1 MGRNGVTL
9 YDLSSKFNEFYRNC
23 VVLPSK
29 VQNDLREKKK
39 LNINRLKEG
48 LEEYNS
54 EHGTDFKI
62 SEDRVQGSMSM
73 HTVVQNDENDYDI
86 DVAIVF
92 EKTALGEMGAQSARN
107 LVRDALLY
115 KMGQFAEEP
124 EVKTSCVRIK
134 YAEGYHVDFAVYR
147 RFKTYEWQDDYE
159 YEHAGNTWTSR
170 DLSALDDWFKNEIKE
185 HGDILRKVIR
195 LSKMFCRSR
204 SNWRMPSGIIQTVLC
219 DENLDVVGDRLDES
233 FYYTMKAIMSR
244 IEYNTS
250 VSAPVDNGRE
260 LAGRQSDKERINN
273 LHSRLQTYLGK
284 LDILFDDNCSENDAL
299 NAWNQFFEHD
309 FWADILNESADITK
323 SYVVEQMAYKEKRAR
338 DTEEFIEDK
347 YDVQERY
354 EVEIKCVVEQNGFR
368 QIPLWKFYNRYT
380 DVFRGYLPHHY
391 DIYCEAVTNAK
402 RYDKILWKV
411 RNVGKYAIERDCI
424 RGQIRYSGNTL
435 HEKSC
440 FNGPHYIEC
449 YLIKN
454 NVCVG
459 IGHLDVEI
467 GGEDD

>member
-1 MGRNGVTL
+1 M
-9 YDLSSKFNEFYRNC
+9 YDLSSKLNEFYRNC
-23 VVLPSK
+23 VVLPSN

-39 LNINRLKEG
+39 LNIKRLKEG

-54 EHGTDFKI
+54 EHGTDYKI

-92 EKTALGEMGAQSARN
+92 EKAALGEMGAQAARN
-107 LVRDALLY
+107 LVRDALSY
-115 KMGQFAEEP
+115 KMGQFAEDP

-134 YAEGYHVDFAVYR
+134 YAEGYHVDCAVYR

-170 DLSALDDWFKNEIKE
+170 DLSAIDDWFKDEIKE

-195 LSKMFCRSR
+195 LSKMFCKSR
-204 SNWRMPSGIIQTVLC
+204 PSWRMPSGIIQTVLC
-219 DENLDVVGDRLDES
+219 DEKLDAAEGRLDEV
-233 FYYTMKAIMSR
+233 FYNTMKAVMSR

-250 VSAPVDNGRE
+250 VPAPVDNGRE
-260 LAGRQSDKERINN
+260 LAGRQSDKDRIGN
-273 LHSRLQTYLGK
+273 LHSRLETCLEK
-284 LDILFDDNCSENDAL
+284 LEVLFDEKCTEHDAVD
-299 NAWNQFFEHD
+299 AWNQFFNHD
-309 FWADILNESADITK
+309 FWSDILNESADITK
-323 SYVVEQMAYKEKRAR
+323 SYVAEQMAYRAGNAR

-347 YDVQERY
+347 YDVQELY
-354 EVEIKCVVEQNGFR
+354 DVKIKCEVEKNGIR
-368 QIPLWKFYNRYT
+368 RTPLNSFFDKWNA
-380 DVFRGYLPHHY
+380 VFKGYLPHHY
-391 DIYCEAVTNAK
+391 DIYCEAVTDAK
-402 RYDKILWKV
+402 GYDKILWKV

-424 RGQIRYSGNTL
+424 RGQIKYSGNTL

-449 YLIKN
+449 YLIKD

-467 GGEDD
+467 GGDDD

>member
-1 MGRNGVTL
+1 M
-9 YDLSSKFNEFYRNC
+9 YDLSSKLNEFYRNC
-23 VVLPSK
+23 VVLPSN

-39 LNINRLKEG
+39 LNIKRLKEG

-54 EHGTDFKI
+54 EHGTDYKI

-92 EKTALGEMGAQSARN
+92 EKAALGEMGAQAARN
-107 LVRDALLY
+107 LVRDALSY
-115 KMGQFAEEP
+115 KMGQFAEDP

-170 DLSALDDWFKNEIKE
+170 DLSAIDDWFKDEIKE

-195 LSKMFCRSR
+195 LSKMFCKSR
-204 SNWRMPSGIIQTVLC
+204 PSWRMPSGIIQTVLC
-219 DENLDVVGDRLDES
+219 DEKLDAAEGRLDEA
-233 FYYTMKAIMSR
+233 FYNTMKAVMSR

-250 VSAPVDNGRE
+250 VPAPVDNGRE
-260 LAGRQSDKERINN
+260 LAGRQSDKDRIGN
-273 LHSRLQTYLGK
+273 LHSRLETCLEK
-284 LDILFDDNCSENDAL
+284 LEVLFDEKCTEHDAVD
-299 NAWNQFFEHD
+299 AWNQFFNHD
-309 FWADILNESADITK
+309 FWSDILNESADITK
-323 SYVVEQMAYKEKRAR
+323 SYVAEQMAYRAGNAR

-347 YDVQERY
+347 YDVQELY
-354 EVEIKCVVEQNGFR
+354 DVKIKCEVEKNGIR
-368 QIPLWKFYNRYT
+368 RTPLNSFFDKWNA
-380 DVFRGYLPHHY
+380 VFKGYLPHHY
-391 DIYCEAVTNAK
+391 DIYCEAVTDAK
-402 RYDKILWKV
+402 GYDKILWKV

-424 RGQIRYSGNTL
+424 RGQIKYSGNTL

-449 YLIKN
+449 YLIKD

-467 GGEDD
+467 GGDDD

>member
-1 MGRNGVTL
+1 M
-9 YDLSSKFNEFYRNC
+9 YDLSSKLNEFYRNC
-23 VVLPSK
+23 VVLPSN

-39 LNINRLKEG
+39 LNIKRLKEG

-54 EHGTDFKI
+54 EHGTDYKI

-92 EKTALGEMGAQSARN
+92 EKAALGEMGAQAARN
-107 LVRDALLY
+107 LVRDALSY
-115 KMGQFAEEP
+115 KMGQFAEDP

-170 DLSALDDWFKNEIKE
+170 DLSAIDDWFKDEIKE

-195 LSKMFCRSR
+195 LSKMFCKSR
-204 SNWRMPSGIIQTVLC
+204 PSWRMPSGIIQTVLC
-219 DENLDVVGDRLDES
+219 DEKLDAAEGRLDEA
-233 FYYTMKAIMSR
+233 FYNTMKAVMSR

-250 VSAPVDNGRE
+250 VPAPVDNGRE
-260 LAGRQSDKERINN
+260 LAGRQSDKDRIGN
-273 LHSRLQTYLGK
+273 LHSRLETCLEK
-284 LDILFDDNCSENDAL
+284 LDVLFDEKCTEHDAVD
-299 NAWNQFFEHD
+299 AWNQFFNHD
-309 FWADILNESADITK
+309 FWSDILNESADITK
-323 SYVVEQMAYKEKRAR
+323 SYVAEQMAYRAGNAR

-347 YDVQERY
+347 YDVQELY
-354 EVEIKCVVEQNGFR
+354 DVKIKCEVEKNGIR
-368 QIPLWKFYNRYT
+368 RTPLNSFFDKWNA
-380 DVFRGYLPHHY
+380 VFKGYLPHHY
-391 DIYCEAVTNAK
+391 DIYCEAVTDAK
-402 RYDKILWKV
+402 GYDKILWKV

-424 RGQIRYSGNTL
+424 RGQIKYSGNTL

-449 YLIKN
+449 YLIKD

-467 GGEDD
+467 GGDDD